1 MVVIF
6 TKIGFVWLLL
16 YLSKKNSVLQIRF
29 CIMMLLAK
37 ITETYALVS
46 WEMKNLGQDVVAS
59 RGGGGDGG
67 AGYYGY
73 YQNILMLID
82 NRKQTNPLGA
92 ETFASTKF
100 Q

>member
-29 CIMMLLAK
+29 SIMMLRGK
-37 ITETYALVS
+37 IPETFALVGK
-46 WEMKNLGQDVVAS
+46 WKTWGKTWWQAGG
-59 RGGGGDGG
+59 RGWGG
-67 AGYYGY
+67 AGHYGY
-73 YQNILMLID
+73 YQNILILID

>member
-1 MVVIF
+1 
-6 TKIGFVWLLL
+6 
-16 YLSKKNSVLQIRF
+16 
-29 CIMMLLAK
+29 
-37 ITETYALVS
+37 
-46 WEMKNLGQDVVAS
+46 MKNLGQDLVAS

-73 YQNILMLID
+73 YQNILILID